1 MQPGD
6 LAPEPEG
13 GFSPD
18 ELPEPSLPQPTGNLP
33 EEDELAD
40 IGEID
45 PDLLDEEGRG
55 KSEWLILLGG
65 AFLVILSLL
74 LLFALFF

>member
-1 MQPGD
+1 MD
-6 LAPEPEG
+6 G

-18 ELPEPSLPQPTGNLP
+18 ELPEPALP
-33 EEDELAD
+33 EAVAEVPEDEELAD

-55 KSEWLILLGG
+55 KSEWIILLGG
-65 AFLVILSLL
+65 AVLVISSLL
-74 LLFALFF
+74 LLFVLFG